1 MNAGTA
7 DDGLG
12 EAVSNSEWPNTRI
25 DRDSPIPYYYQ
36 LQEILKQ
43 NIEGGAWLPGDLLPS
58 EAEMAATLGI
68 SRTVIR
74 KALDV
79 LESDGQVYRVSG
91 KGTVVA
97 PPKFRYEAVRAAK
110 QWFGNDLEGRI
121 VLSELLHA
129 SIVSAGGYL
138 SRLLQ
143 LAARDQ
149 VWEIVFR
156 SDSASQP
163 VSLSQMYLRTD
174 GSEALQTAHLE
185 GILPVLGEQGPDVF
199 DQLEA
204 NYGLLI
210 SETAI
215 TVQHAVANEFE
226 GEQLGIRQGTPVLL
240 LSQLSIGDSGV
251 PVAFTRTVVRSDLF
265 HFSVTIQH
273 SALGVMSEMGL
284 LVDGEN

>member
-1 MNAGTA
+1 MNSGTES
-7 DDGLG
+7 
-12 EAVSNSEWPNTRI
+12 EAVPNSEWPYTSI

-43 NIEGGAWLPGDLLPS
+43 NIEGGTWLPGELLPS

-79 LESDGQVYRVSG
+79 LESDGQVYRVGG

-110 QWFGNDLEGRI
+110 QWFSHDLEGQI
-121 VLSELLHA
+121 VLSELLHT
-129 SIVSAGGYL
+129 SVVFAGGYL

-143 LAARDQ
+143 LAAKDH

-156 SDSASQP
+156 SDSSSQP

-174 GSEALQTAHLE
+174 SSEALRTTHLQ
-185 GILPVLGEQGPDVF
+185 GISPVLGEKGPDIF

-204 NYGLLI
+204 KYGLAI
-210 SETAI
+210 RETAI
-215 TVQHAVANEFE
+215 TIQHAVANEFE

-240 LSQLSIGDSGV
+240 LSQLSITDCAM

-273 SALGVMSEMGL
+273 PASGVMSEKGL
-284 LVDGEN
+284 LVDEEN